1 MKLLAILL
9 ITSFAVLVESHPLF
23 PLTSNKNS
31 QQRHLNRRHND
42 KYKFWRD
49 RQSSPITYIS
59 TLPSSFNNGLYN
71 LFGLRSAQK
80 RKEERSNKGQSI
92 VNSIFGLYHNRPVK
106 MKSFSSNGKPYNVF
120 RLTTTSTTTT
130 TTTTTTSTTS
140 TTTPST
146 TAISRDH
153 EEDAKIE
160 QNGSITWL
168 GKFLMNGLPKKLF
181 NFKAPY
187 YPLSWFNQLNDVNSV
202 NSHVFTNLV

>member
-1 MKLLAILL
+1 M
-9 ITSFAVLVESHPLF
+9 
-23 PLTSNKNS
+23 
-31 QQRHLNRRHND
+31 
-42 KYKFWRD
+42 
-49 RQSSPITYIS
+49 
-59 TLPSSFNNGLYN
+59 
-71 LFGLRSAQK
+71 K
-80 RKEERSNKGQSI
+80 RKNTIKSWNFDTTILILYVKSI
-92 VNSIFGLYHNRPVK
+92 SIFFRPVK
-106 MKSFSSNGKPYNVF
+106 MKSFASNGKPYNVF

-202 NSHVFTNLV
+202 NSHVLTNLV